1 MFCRFCSVCFH
12 LSWCSVSGST
22 PQLDCHQSGTCPKA
36 LCWTLTRNW
45 MQKSSFKILCPY
57 RKWWFSKPSLF
68 TGWHP
73 VFLPKINIVLVS
85 IHIWC
90 DSPGK
95 KMLISDISQYLA
107 LLSCLIHQNSSK
119 KVTHAIPK
127 MTQVIPI
134 ISSHQE
140 NSKVML
146 SCLSSGWWFKH
157 IFKHISHWGSSSHSY
172 DWKLRGKQNIPNIMA
187 EHTLTRKPPTRSS
200 FVIDPWYTH

>member
-1 MFCRFCSVCFH
+1 MFCHFCSVCFH

-95 KMLISDISQYLA
+95 KKCWYLISVNILH
-107 LLSCLIHQNSSK
+107 CFHVWFTRLIK
-119 KVTHAIPK
+119 KGYPCHNKNDPSHTHHLIPSRK
-127 MTQVIPI
+127 LQSHAVMPI
-134 ISSHQE
+134 IWL
-140 NSKVML
+140 V
-146 SCLSSGWWFKH
+146 
-157 IFKHISHWGSSSHSY
+157 
-172 DWKLRGKQNIPNIMA
+172 
-187 EHTLTRKPPTRSS
+187 
-200 FVIDPWYTH
+200 V